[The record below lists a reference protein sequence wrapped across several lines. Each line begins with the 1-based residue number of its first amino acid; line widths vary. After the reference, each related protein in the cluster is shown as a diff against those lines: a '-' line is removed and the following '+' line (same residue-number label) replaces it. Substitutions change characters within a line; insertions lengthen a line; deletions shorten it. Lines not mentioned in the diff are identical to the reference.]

1 MNWKNL
7 SIRRPVATSMLFA
20 AIVMLGIIGWQKI
33 PIELFPNLEGDE
45 LTVRFY
51 RPQSEPE
58 IVEREIMLPLEARA
72 SELPD
77 MEESWGDISGSGG
90 SFRVRFKPG
99 TDIKVRQ
106 LEMQRLAV
114 ELTRGQPQGTWISVD
129 AQAQETAIMS
139 RFVMSIQIAGG
150 ADNNA
155 LRSLV
160 EDRIQPRLSAVT
172 GVGTVFVAGG
182 SPEEVAVR
190 IDPDRCAALGVT
202 PSDVRT
208 SLTRSVQRLRF
219 LGGLEDETSRT
230 PVLLDGRPS
239 GPITIGETRV
249 VADRPVL
256 IRHVA
261 EVKRGPAPRD
271 SLVRVNGKPSVGLYI
286 MKEEG
291 ANLVELG
298 RELRKRLDDLRKE
311 FRPYG
316 IEFVIGFD
324 GAEFTEGLIDRLK
337 KLGFSG
343 FIIALV
349 VLYLFIHQIRGVSV
363 VAVAV
368 PVSLLAALAFLFVS
382 HYTLNVFTLFGL
394 VVGIGMLV
402 DNSIV
407 VYEAVQR
414 RLERGVSPD
423 KAAEEGISLTIRAIV
438 AATATTAVAF
448 LPIPFLVESVMYQ
461 GILMIIAVS
470 ILLPLFS
477 SLLVAAGLVPLL
489 ARRMAA
495 PAALTRLEA
504 KRERRKLFAGL
515 VSPDRGRELFSGLLK
530 VALRRPAIWLTV
542 ITAAVLFTVIVAF
555 PWVMVSSLS
564 QEAREADLIRLSV
577 DVPAGESL
585 EAIGEDIS
593 LLEQAALDLEGVK
606 SVESVI
612 QEESVTLTIRLVD
625 PDERPEDLTASR
637 VRAKVR
643 DAAKT
648 LKGIEIRSQQAS
660 GDSSSNGGGLA
671 GFLGQG
677 GDEIVL
683 SGPDADRLMD
693 LAESIKERLE
703 SIPEIGR
710 GGVWL
715 SAKPGQDEIHI
726 IPDQH
731 VLTSLGL
738 TPDQVLPLIGILSRG
753 GTEMSTGLISADG
766 KEIPVIVRIPE
777 TRHTHLSQ
785 EIEQLRLATPAGV
798 IPLGLIADTHKM
810 PPPSMIQH
818 HNGRREL
825 SVFYRFTKQV
835 PTTGPAR
842 KALDDEI
849 RSMVRG
855 VHRPTGYTIDSPD
868 EEESTNLWKRIF
880 VPIILLL
887 FAVLAITFESLT
899 LPILVLLAFPLTALG
914 AVWALAL
921 SGMSAQDPMVLAG
934 VLVLLGLMV
943 NPAILLVD
951 RMQQMALKNSWTAGA
966 AALAAVRERT
976 RPILMTACTTIAGLW
991 PLALVTGRENEI
1003 WPPFAVV
1010 VMGGLTT
1017 STLLILLVI
1026 PVGFV
1031 FLNRLDKLFGRL
1043 GPWVVM
1049 AWLGATTAVMAPL
1062 VVFDQITSFT
1072 WQIMTSVLVAA
1083 LFLGI
1088 AVFVFRRPE
1097 LPEPDSDEGP
1107 PLVEVRYLGKVYG
1120 LPGPIGHAWR
1130 LGEHFAE
1137 RVLALGGKPFLPGD
1151 VRQSVITLA
1160 VILGGIGYLA
1170 FSLNTMWWR
1179 LVFSFTGAVLISR
1192 ILIQL
1197 RRLRGK
1203 SDPLGRV
1210 EPGGIENLLAFL
1222 APWIIFILLGFNYY
1236 LMPVMHDHRVRLPL
1250 MAILLITA
1258 IIALVQF
1265 GRRTAK
1271 QLSAGNLPERMNLGF
1286 LRRVRTLWRGLCR
1299 RIFGLDLPREEIEA
1313 LKNIHFS
1320 TRQGMVGILGPNGA
1334 GKTTLLRMLA
1344 GVLEPSLGTIHLGGV
1359 SLKRIQRYLARWVG
1373 YLPQD
1378 FGLPK
1383 DLTGREYLDYYA
1395 LLYDIGTNSERKE
1408 RVDLLLKEVGL
1419 SEQADKKIGGY
1430 SGGMRQRVAVAR
1442 TLLRLPPVIIVDEP
1456 TVGLDPRERIRFRNL
1471 LASLSKSRVVLFSTH
1486 VVEDVAVACD
1496 RVIVLAGGEKVF
1508 DGEPSLLTR
1517 EAEGKVW
1524 EIRIGP
1530 EEEEILPEDAFIVDQ
1545 LPEEDGFSRARV
1557 LCSRPPLAQA
1567 RAVTPNLQDGYLRLV
1582 GHRKV

>member
-7 SIRRPVATSMLFA
+7 SVRRPVATSMLFA

-58 IVEREIMLPLEARA
+58 IVEREILLPLEARA

-106 LEMQRLAV
+106 LEMQRLAN
-114 ELTRGQPQGTWISVD
+114 ELTRGQPQGTSIIVD
-129 AQAQETAIMS
+129 VQDTAIMS

-160 EDRIQPRLSAVT
+160 EDRIQPRLTAVT

-182 SPEEVAVR
+182 SPEEIAVR

-239 GPITIGETRV
+239 GPIAIGETRV

-363 VAVAV
+363 VTVAV
-368 PVSLLAALAFLFVS
+368 PVSLLAALAMLFVS

-423 KAAEEGISLTIRAIV
+423 KAAAEGIGLTIRAIV

-461 GILMIIAVS
+461 GMLTILAVS

-489 ARRMAA
+489 ARRLAA
-495 PAALTRLEA
+495 PAALTRLKA
-504 KRERRKLFAGL
+504 VRERRKLLAGL

-542 ITAAVLFTVIVAF
+542 ITAAVLFTVIVAL

-564 QEAREADLIRLSV
+564 REAREADFIRLSV

-606 SVESVI
+606 FVESVI
-612 QEESVTLTIRLVD
+612 QEESATLTIQLVD
-625 PDERPEDLTASR
+625 PNERPEDLSASR

-648 LKGIEIRSQQAS
+648 FKGIEIRQQAS
-660 GDSSSNGGGLA
+660 GDTSSNGGGLA

-677 GDEIVL
+677 ADEIVL
-683 SGPDADRLMD
+683 SGPDADQLMD
-693 LAESIKERLE
+693 LAKSIKERLE

-710 GGVWL
+710 DGVWL
-715 SAKPGQDEIHI
+715 SARPGQDEIHI

-738 TPDQVLPLIGILSRG
+738 TADQVLPLIGILSRA
-753 GTEMSTGLISADG
+753 GTEMNTGLISADG

-777 TRHTHLSQ
+777 TRHTHLSR

-798 IPLGLIADTHKM
+798 IPLGLISDTHKM

-825 SVFYRFTKQV
+825 SVFYRFTNQV

-842 KALDDEI
+842 KALDEEI
-849 RSMVRG
+849 RSMVRE

-868 EEESTNLWKRIF
+868 VEESTHLWKRIF

-899 LPILVLLAFPLTALG
+899 LPILVLVAFPLTALG
-914 AVWALAL
+914 AIWALAL
-921 SGMSAQDPMVLAG
+921 SGMSAVDPMVLAG
-934 VLVLLGLMV
+934 ALVLLGLMV

-951 RMQQMALKNSWTAGA
+951 RMQQMALKSSRTAGA
-966 AALAAVRERT
+966 AAIAAVRERT

-1049 AWLGATTAVMAPL
+1049 AWLAATTAVMTPL

-1083 LFLGI
+1083 LFLGL
-1088 AVFVFRRPE
+1088 AVLVFRRPE

-1107 PLVEVRYLGKVYG
+1107 PLVEVRYLRKVYG
-1120 LPGPIGHAWR
+1120 RPGPIGHAWR
-1130 LGEHFAE
+1130 VGEHFAE
-1137 RVLALGGKPFLPGD
+1137 RVLALGGKPF
-1151 VRQSVITLA
+1151 
-1160 VILGGIGYLA
+1160 
-1170 FSLNTMWWR
+1170 
-1179 LVFSFTGAVLISR
+1179 
-1192 ILIQL
+1192 
-1197 RRLRGK
+1197 
-1203 SDPLGRV
+1203 
-1210 EPGGIENLLAFL
+1210 
-1222 APWIIFILLGFNYY
+1222 
-1236 LMPVMHDHRVRLPL
+1236 
-1250 MAILLITA
+1250 
-1258 IIALVQF
+1258 
-1265 GRRTAK
+1265 
-1271 QLSAGNLPERMNLGF
+1271 
-1286 LRRVRTLWRGLCR
+1286 
-1299 RIFGLDLPREEIEA
+1299 
-1313 LKNIHFS
+1313 
-1320 TRQGMVGILGPNGA
+1320 
-1334 GKTTLLRMLA
+1334 
-1344 GVLEPSLGTIHLGGV
+1344 
-1359 SLKRIQRYLARWVG
+1359 
-1373 YLPQD
+1373 
-1378 FGLPK
+1378 
-1383 DLTGREYLDYYA
+1383 
-1395 LLYDIGTNSERKE
+1395 
-1408 RVDLLLKEVGL
+1408 
-1419 SEQADKKIGGY
+1419 
-1430 SGGMRQRVAVAR
+1430 
-1442 TLLRLPPVIIVDEP
+1442 
-1456 TVGLDPRERIRFRNL
+1456 
-1471 LASLSKSRVVLFSTH
+1471 
-1486 VVEDVAVACD
+1486 
-1496 RVIVLAGGEKVF
+1496 
-1508 DGEPSLLTR
+1508 
-1517 EAEGKVW
+1517 
-1524 EIRIGP
+1524 
-1530 EEEEILPEDAFIVDQ
+1530 
-1545 LPEEDGFSRARV
+1545 
-1557 LCSRPPLAQA
+1557 
-1567 RAVTPNLQDGYLRLV
+1567 
-1582 GHRKV
+1582 